1 MSNLENEDVLIKQK
15 QKESII
21 YHLKKTNTELSKKL
35 KLNNDCTDKLIILK
49 LEVDNFAK
57 LHQDAISSNHEKDL
71 IIANQKTDVEEL
83 SNKLNEKDEQLRNL
97 NNIIDEL
104 KQNIDSLN
112 LSNKSIF
119 ELQKA
124 LINNICDSFKISNEL
139 GHNDF
144 QKINNITE
152 MNKNIEVFENTYK
165 SLLQKLDEIAIIYHS
180 KNHISDNKTQQL
192 LKSDKLSTEEVNNL
206 YINFP
211 NIFSFINDSK
221 SKENNMIESNVQ
233 TEITTY
239 KDMELQ
245 TDNQAGFQ
253 NLSSKSIDS
262 KLESRIE
269 LNNEL
274 KFDKENI
281 ENNSN
286 GFLPSLKSVFNLFK

>member
-180 KNHISDNKTQQL
+180 KNQISDNKTQQL
-192 LKSDKLSTEEVNNL
+192 LKSDKLSTEAVNNL

-233 TEITTY
+233 TEITIY